1 METNYI
7 VKLKSICPDKRGR
20 DIVILLIVGLL
31 VYFVNIGTL
40 PLSHSE
46 GRWGEIAR
54 EMELADNWITPT
66 INGQIYWDKPVLS
79 YWAILGVKRI
89 IGSQQLNEW
98 IIRFPTVLASFLIP
112 FLIYKLVSLFL
123 DCGIGLTS
131 ALVTLTSFQ
140 MYHIGRVAS
149 SDMLSLLLFLI
160 ILWIYFKNAHEN
172 QVFWWLLVGFTI
184 GINCHIKGLIG
195 GLPLLVI
202 LCHRVFSIGLKSL
215 SWRFLFHIT
224 AGAAMAGATYFG
236 LWFWILGDILN
247 TINGIYIYLVTG
259 SDNGLPLPLR
269 MVIQENLKRVAVP
282 LDHKNPP
289 WIYLEAPFT
298 FLFPWSIFL
307 PGALITWWR
316 DIKIKHKREPFGIW
330 FFSLLI
336 FFSLMS
342 SRREYYLLPAIP
354 AAAVLIANHIH
365 LLIRCGETAEISVN
379 SRKRGVFIYGLLL
392 TCLVFILGALII
404 FVSGSVP
411 ERLNSAYLYPSG
423 VVAFVIGGVLLV
435 VATKKR
441 FSAIIN
447 VFTAFLI
454 FLIITVNLSLPNI
467 GNNSTFRE
475 FTKTVNEKTGN
486 KRVVLFMV
494 GNAKLIYGLENPPYP
509 CIPSDVNASKEES
522 VRQLTKETVPG
533 DFVLLE
539 KRNLYLLSSLN
550 YELILE
556 EQPNPSYVKVEWKSG
571 PKIVPDTK
579 RIKRKTLML
588 LRILNHDV

>member
-1 METNYI
+1 MQN
-7 VKLKSICPDKRGR
+7 VKLKYICPDNRSR
-20 DIVILLIVGLL
+20 DLVILLIVGVM
-31 VYFVNIGTL
+31 VYFMNIGFL

-66 INGQIYWDKPVLS
+66 INGEIYWDKPILS
-79 YWAILGVKRI
+79 YWAILGIKRI
-89 IGSQQLNEW
+89 IGSQQLSEW

-112 FLIYKLVSLFL
+112 FLIYSLASFFL
-123 DCGIGLTS
+123 DRKIGLTS
-131 ALVTLTSFQ
+131 AMITLTSFQ
-140 MYHIGRVAS
+140 MYQIGRVAS

-160 ILWIYFKNAHEN
+160 TLWIYFKITQKNHG
-172 QVFWWLLVGFTI
+172 FWWLLLGFI
-184 GINCHIKGLIG
+184 ICINCHIKGLIG
-195 GLPLLVI
+195 GLPFLVI
-202 LCHRVFSIGLKSL
+202 LCHRGFSMGLKSL
-215 SWRFLFHIT
+215 SWRFLFHFSS
-224 AGAAMAGATYFG
+224 AAAMAGATYLG
-236 LWFWILGDILN
+236 LWFWILGDIIN
-247 TINGIYIYLVTG
+247 TTNGIYNHLVTG

-269 MVIQENLKRVAVP
+269 MVIQENLNRVAGST
-282 LDHKNPP
+282 DHKNSLL
-289 WIYLEAPFT
+289 IYFVAPFT

-307 PGALITWWR
+307 PGALITWWQGR
-316 DIKIKHKREPFGIW
+316 KVIKDKRVPFGIW

-354 AAAVLIANHIH
+354 AAAVLIAMHIH
-365 LLIRCGETAEISVN
+365 LLIRCDETMEIYGN

-404 FVSGSVP
+404 FVSGSVS
-411 ERLNSAYLYPSG
+411 ERLNSPYLYPSG
-423 VVAFVIGGVLLV
+423 VVAFVIGGALLV
-435 VATKKR
+435 VAIKKR

-447 VFTAFLI
+447 VFTVFLI
-454 FLIITVNLSLPNI
+454 FLIITVNLSLPHI

-475 FTKTVNEKTGN
+475 FTKTVNEKTAN

-494 GNAKLIYGLENPPYP
+494 GNAKLIYGLEHPPYP
-509 CIPSDVNASKEES
+509 CIPSDVNASQEES
-522 VRQLTKETVPG
+522 VRQLANQTVPG

-539 KRNLYLLSSLN
+539 KRNLSLLSSLN

-556 EQPNPSYVKVEWKSG
+556 EQPNPSYVKVEWKNW
-571 PKIVPDTK
+571 PEIVPNTK